1 MLGTINMTARHHHYL
16 SQCYL
21 KGFTKGGAKK
31 SKLTVIDSKEKRRFE
46 TIPRNVGGSR
56 DFNRIDVEGVDQ
68 NALEHSLSQFEG
80 EAATALRHLEKT
92 LQFEG
97 ETKVSILNLIALL
110 AVRSPEMREHWR
122 KLQAEIAER
131 ILDLS
136 LATTE
141 HWESQMRQMKESGK
155 EINEDITYE
164 EIKLFHESKEYDI
177 TVAREHH
184 IHMEFVGIDA
194 ILPYLNGRNWLLVK
208 ATEESGP
215 FITTDNPVNLTWKE
229 PDKIPPFYRN
239 SPGYGMKSTQVYF
252 PVSRNLGLIGEF
264 DGPEGTIEGNKE
276 LVSALNSKMLMFTYK
291 QAYCAKIGFYFRG
304 ADGETLEGTQ
314 LLKHIGA

>member
-1 MLGTINMTARHHHYL
+1 MTARHHHYL

-31 SKLTVIDSKEKRRFE
+31 SKLAVIDFKEKKRFE
-46 TIPRNVGGSR
+46 TIPRNVGGVR

-68 NALEHSLSQFEG
+68 NELEKLLSQFEG
-80 EAATALRHLEKT
+80 EAARALRNLEKT
-92 LQFEG
+92 LQFDG
-97 ETKVSILNLIALL
+97 ETRTVLINLIALL

-122 KLQAEIAER
+122 KSRAEIAER
-131 ILDLS
+131 IMDLS
-136 LATTE
+136 LATKE
-141 HWESQMRQMKESGK
+141 RWESQIRQMKESGK
-155 EINEDITYE
+155 EVNEEITYE
-164 EIKLFHESKEYDI
+164 DVKRFHESKEYDI

-194 ILPYLNGRNWLLVK
+194 ILPYLDGRNWLLIK
-208 ATEESGP
+208 ATDESGP

-252 PVSRNLGLIGEF
+252 PVSRNLALIGEF
-264 DGPEGTIEGNKE
+264 DGPEGTINGDKE
-276 LVSALNSKMLMFTYK
+276 LLSALNSKMLMFTYK
-291 QAYCAKIGFYFRG
+291 QVYCPKIGFYFRG
-304 ADGETLEGTQ
+304 ADGEILEGIQ
-314 LLKHIGA
+314 VLKHVGT